1 MIFSG
6 ANTDEIFGVHRS
18 ELRPLEASDRSTGL
32 QAGLA
37 AIYCGAPLCLDLV
50 SPAGTHTGSFR
61 CVARSGR
68 VSVTQP
74 VTVRSLE
81 SA

>member
-37 AIYCGAPLCLDLV
+37 AIYCGAHSLLRLGLAGGHSLRGREA
-50 SPAGTHTGSFR
+50 SPWLTGHQ
-61 CVARSGR
+61 VI
-68 VSVTQP
+68 V
-74 VTVRSLE
+74 
-81 SA
+81 

>member
-32 QAGLA
+32 QAGPA
-37 AIYCGAPLCLDLV
+37 AIYCGAHSLLGLGL
-50 SPAGTHTGSFR
+50 AGGHSYGELPVRGSFGQGF
-61 CVARSGR
+61 CDATCDGSESGIG
-68 VSVTQP
+68 
-74 VTVRSLE
+74 
-81 SA
+81 